1 MIYGIV
7 IVLAGFGLLAAAW
20 SLVGWLHRRFRVPYA
35 LLTVGVMTYIGALMA
50 QVLVLQLLDRAL
62 LGILPV
68 GALAFGIVA
77 GFGEEI
83 ARFLGFQ
90 FLARSTTT
98 RPQAL
103 MIGAGHG
110 LTSVIYTALIAF
122 GVGLS
127 LIADGPDTVDDV
139 GAVVSRTLAEAANS
153 LLPVVMHMAL
163 SWLVLQVFLRG
174 QLYWLFWAIFAHAVA
189 EMTATLIG
197 PGDSW
202 AVVAW
207 RAVVALVSLGV
218 IFRLHVPGD
227 HDASVDANTPDAA

>member
-1 MIYGIV
+1 M
-7 IVLAGFGLLAAAW
+7 IVLAGFGLLAVAW
-20 SLVGWLHRRFRVPYA
+20 SLVGWLHRDFGVPYA
-35 LLTVGVMTYIGALMA
+35 LLTVGVITYVGALVA
-50 QVLVLQLLDRAL
+50 QALALQLIDRAL

-77 GFGEEI
+77 GFGEEF

-90 FLARSTTT
+90 YLARSAAA
-98 RPQAL
+98 RPHAL

-110 LTSVIYTALIAF
+110 LTEVLYTALIAF

-127 LIADGPDTVDDV
+127 LIADGPDTTTDV
-139 GAVVSRTLAEAANS
+139 GLLVSRTLAEAANS

-174 QLYWLFWAIFAHAVA
+174 ELYWLFWAIFAHAVV
-189 EMTATLIG
+189 EMTATLLG
-197 PGDSW
+197 PADSW

-207 RAVVALVSLGV
+207 RALVALVSVGV
-218 IFRLHVPGD
+218 IIRLRVPEADSSGPES
-227 HDASVDANTPDAA
+227 A